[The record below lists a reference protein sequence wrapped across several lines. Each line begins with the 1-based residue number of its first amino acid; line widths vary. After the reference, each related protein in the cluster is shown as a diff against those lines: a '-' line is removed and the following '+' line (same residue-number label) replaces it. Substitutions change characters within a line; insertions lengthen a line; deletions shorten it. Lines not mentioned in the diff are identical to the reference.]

1 MKLQLRNESILV
13 TYIYIYTSVHYF
25 NFKMLKWKNNTL
37 ITFWYVKNTILKQVI
52 MTLVVF
58 SCLEPIINVAK
69 ILLVN
74 NKVIL

>member
-1 MKLQLRNESILV
+1 
-13 TYIYIYTSVHYF
+13 
-25 NFKMLKWKNNTL
+25 MLKWKNNTL

-52 MTLVVF
+52 MALVVF